1 MNLLFFVACIP
12 IIWLII
18 SLGKI
23 KIPGHKACPIAF
35 LITFLIA
42 IFIWK
47 MDVLDAV
54 TASFEGVFLALWPIV
69 LVIIA
74 AVFTYNLSIHS
85 GSMEIIKKTMVNIT
99 KDKRIL
105 VLILAWGFGG
115 FLESVAGFGTAVAIP
130 AAILAA
136 LEFDPVF
143 AAIICLIANTT
154 PTAFG
159 AIGLPIITLS
169 QVTGLDIHQL
179 SYITTI
185 QLSLMIVIIPFILVA
200 ITGKSIKAI
209 KGVFGIT
216 LASGIAFA
224 VPQILVAKFIGAEL
238 PALAGS
244 ITSMFVTIL
253 LAKKFYNKETN
264 EKKEE
269 KVSVKEQIR
278 AWIPFILVFLFVI
291 VCSPLF
297 QAIYN
302 PLSKIK
308 TSILIYTGIGA
319 KPYTFSWLVTP
330 GVLIILA
337 TFVGGLLQGCRFKEI
352 LLILFSTVKQM
363 TKSAITI
370 VSIVALAKVMGYSGM
385 IKSIADVLVIIT
397 GRFYPLFSPIIGALG
412 TFITGSDTSAN
423 VLFGQLQVQAAN
435 SIGANPYWIAGG
447 NVLGAT
453 AGKMISPQ
461 SIAVATA
468 ATNLIGSEGKI
479 LNSALKVCLLYIVLA
494 GIIVF
499 FCGSI
504 FVL

>member
-1 MNLLFFVACIP
+1 
-12 IIWLII
+12 
-18 SLGKI
+18 
-23 KIPGHKACPIAF
+23 
-35 LITFLIA
+35 
-42 IFIWK
+42 
-47 MDVLDAV
+47 
-54 TASFEGVFLALWPIV
+54 
-69 LVIIA
+69 
-74 AVFTYNLSIHS
+74 
-85 GSMEIIKKTMVNIT
+85 MEIIKKTMVNIT

-244 ITSMFVTIL
+244 ITSMLVTIL

-269 KVSVKEQIR
+269 EVSVKEQIR

-297 QAIYN
+297 PSIYN

-330 GVLIILA
+330 GVLII
-337 TFVGGLLQGCRFKEI
+337 
-352 LLILFSTVKQM
+352 
-363 TKSAITI
+363 
-370 VSIVALAKVMGYSGM
+370 
-385 IKSIADVLVIIT
+385 
-397 GRFYPLFSPIIGALG
+397 
-412 TFITGSDTSAN
+412 
-423 VLFGQLQVQAAN
+423 
-435 SIGANPYWIAGG
+435 
-447 NVLGAT
+447 
-453 AGKMISPQ
+453 
-461 SIAVATA
+461 
-468 ATNLIGSEGKI
+468 
-479 LNSALKVCLLYIVLA
+479 
-494 GIIVF
+494 
-499 FCGSI
+499 
-504 FVL
+504 

>member
-244 ITSMFVTIL
+244 ITSMLVTIL

-297 QAIYN
+297 PAIYN

-504 FVL
+504 FLL